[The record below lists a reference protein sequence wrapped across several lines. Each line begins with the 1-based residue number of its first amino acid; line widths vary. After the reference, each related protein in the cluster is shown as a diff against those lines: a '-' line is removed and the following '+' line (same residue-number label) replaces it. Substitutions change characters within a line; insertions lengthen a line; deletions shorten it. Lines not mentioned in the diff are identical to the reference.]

1 MHSPILFGGDFIKR
15 ESELLF
21 KSIENLVRKMMKN
34 VSYDKE
40 GLIISSENSTYTV
53 IIDSQK
59 YIVKNGT
66 NIVFN
71 TGDKCLV
78 HYINGNEQNKIIIA
92 KL

>member
-1 MHSPILFGGDFIKR
+1 MKR

-21 KSIENLVRKMMKN
+21 KSIENLVKKMLKD

-40 GLIISSENSTYTV
+40 GLIISSKNNICTV

-59 YIVKNGT
+59 YTVKNGT
-66 NIVFN
+66 DISFN
-71 TGDKCLV
+71 NGDRCLI
-78 HYINGNEQNKIIIA
+78 HYVNGSEKNKIIIA